1 MCSKIWRLAGMPQ
14 YCDKKKQSY
23 QKHPSFK
30 VLKIW
35 SKPGN
40 IRGLDT
46 PKDKF
51 KLGGRMITVQPQD
64 WNPASMCS
72 QKGRRAASLN
82 IYITHHG
89 LLTTTSSKQNFW
101 INCCWLVVYLPLWK
115 IWVRQLGWWNSQYM
129 DGHKI
134 HVANHHPGWNGPP
147 PVFPINCCV

>member
-1 MCSKIWRLAGMPQ
+1 MEAGRNATVLRQEKNNLIRNTRVSK
-14 YCDKKKQSY
+14 CK
-23 QKHPSFK
+23 
-30 VLKIW
+30 KIW

-72 QKGRRAASLN
+72 QKGRHAASLN

-89 LLTTTSSKQNFW
+89 LLATTSSKQNFW

-115 IWVRQLGWWNSQYM
+115 MMEFVSWDDEIPNWLES
-129 DGHKI
+129 HKI
-134 HVANHHPGWNGPP
+134 PWLQTTRLEWPTASIPHV
-147 PVFPINCCV
+147 FCCV